1 VITVHETAEG
11 VTFAVKLQPRARRD
25 AIVGELGGAL
35 KLSLTAPPVEGRA
48 NQACVEFLS
57 VALQVAKSQVL
68 IVSGETNRRKLIR
81 VNGITAAQLRERL
94 EL

>member
-1 VITVHETAEG
+1 MITVHETAEG

-48 NQACVEFLS
+48 NQACVEFLA
-57 VALQVAKSQVL
+57 VALEVAKSAVL

-81 VNGITAAQLRERL
+81 VNGITAAQLREKL

>member
-1 VITVHETAEG
+1 VITLHETAEG

-68 IVSGETNRRKLIR
+68 IVSGESNRRKLIR

>member
-57 VALQVAKSQVL
+57 LALQVAKSAVL

-94 EL
+94 EV

>member
-1 VITVHETAEG
+1 VITVHETEES
-11 VTFAVKLQPRARRD
+11 VTFAVNLQPRARRD
-25 AIVGELGGAL
+25 AIAGELGGAL
-35 KLSLTAPPVEGRA
+35 KLSLTVPPVEDRG
-48 NQACVEFLS
+48 NQACIEFLS
-57 VALQVAKSQVL
+57 LALQVAKSAVL

>member
-48 NQACVEFLS
+48 NQACVEFLA
-57 VALQVAKSQVL
+57 VALEVAKSAVL

-81 VNGITAAQLRERL
+81 VNGITAAQLREKL

>member
-57 VALQVAKSQVL
+57 VALQVAKSEVL